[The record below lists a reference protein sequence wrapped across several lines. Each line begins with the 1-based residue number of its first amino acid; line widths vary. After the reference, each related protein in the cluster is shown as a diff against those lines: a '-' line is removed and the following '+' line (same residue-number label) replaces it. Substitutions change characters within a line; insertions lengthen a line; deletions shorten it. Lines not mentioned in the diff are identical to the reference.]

1 MNYRIEWTYQT
12 KKKNK
17 TIVSTDFLTLNETI
31 LFAEDF
37 IQTGRVKQIYIISED
52 DQSWTLKDLKRL
64 KDIVKHEPQDVVA
77 YFDGGYQKQ
86 TKLAGFGVVIY
97 YTQEGK
103 QYRIRMNEKAE
114 ALTSNNEAEYAA
126 FSFLVTVLEEYG
138 INKQQILFKG
148 DSQVVINQLAG
159 EWPCYEE
166 EFTIWL
172 DRIETKLKKLSIIAQ
187 YEAISRKENNEA
199 DKLATQALNGVEIR
213 SKMKM
218 SEEVD
223 ENA

>member
-1 MNYRIEWTYQT
+1 MKYRIEWTYQT
-12 KKKNK
+12 KKKNQ
-17 TIVSTDFLTLNETI
+17 TIVTTDFLPLNETI

-37 IQTGRVKQIYIISED
+37 MQTGRVKQIYITSED

-64 KDIVKHEPQDVVA
+64 KDIVKQEPHDVVA
-77 YFDGGYQKQ
+77 YFDGGYQKE
-86 TKLAGFGVVIY
+86 TMLAGFGVVVY
-97 YTQEGK
+97 FTQDGK
-103 QYRIRMNEKAE
+103 QYRIRMNESAE

-126 FSFLVTVLEEYG
+126 FSFLVNVLEEYG
-138 INKQQILFKG
+138 INKQKILFRG

-166 EFTIWL
+166 EFIIWL
-172 DRIETKLKKLSIIAQ
+172 DRIDAKLKKLIITAQ

-199 DKLATQALNGVEIR
+199 DKLATQALNGIEIR
-213 SKMKM
+213 SKMKLN
-218 SEEVD
+218 EEVD